1 MNAVLIIHI
10 YYDDKYLIRVYDNV
24 TYIIISRNKFSVAE
38 LLYTILYLY
47 TNWLWMKKNEC
58 VYESEDEC

>member
-1 MNAVLIIHI
+1 M
-10 YYDDKYLIRVYDNV
+10 
-24 TYIIISRNKFSVAE
+24 
-38 LLYTILYLY
+38 YTILYLY